1 MENFLFYNPTK
12 IIFGKGTIKN
22 IAREIKRYGKKP
34 LFVYGTGSIKKTGL
48 YDKIVK
54 ILKENDIDFM
64 EHAGVKSNPVLS
76 HTHEGIRKAEENNCN
91 IILAVGG
98 GSVIDEGKAIAAGVL
113 HEGLVWDFF
122 NGSANIKKALPIITV
137 LTIAATGSEMNA
149 GCVITKEETKQK
161 FSAHSPH
168 LFPKVSIL
176 DPENTMSVSKEYTA
190 YGVIDALS
198 HVLEGYFSAQNDS
211 AFITDEICE
220 GICRTLIKSMNI
232 LQKEPSNY
240 DARANIMWSAT
251 LALNGLQS
259 LGYKNTEF
267 INHAIEHSLSAI
279 YNIPHG
285 AGLSIVIPA
294 YLKFNLQKGNFKA
307 MPSVVSTSY
316 AHQTTKAMPGS
327 HLWRDKAMPGAV
339 TGNRAHQTAKRIV
352 RFGKKV
358 LNISGKDDKAIA
370 KETIEA
376 IKKWFSKI
384 GAPITLAEVNIPE
397 KDIPKITENAM
408 ELIKLWGMSY
418 AKKSV
423 QEILSLS
430 K

>member
-22 IAREIKRYGKKP
+22 TAREIKRYGKKP
-34 LFVYGTGSIKKTGL
+34 LFVYGAASIKKTGL
-48 YDKIVK
+48 YGKIVK
-54 ILKENDIDFM
+54 ILKENEIDFV
-64 EHAGVKSNPVLS
+64 EHAGVKSNPILS
-76 HTHEGIRKAEENNCN
+76 HTQEGIKKARENNCD

-113 HEGLVWDFF
+113 YDGDVWEFF
-122 NGSANIKKALPIITV
+122 NGSANIKKALPLLTV

-149 GCVITKEETKQK
+149 GCVITKKETKQK

-168 LFPKVSIL
+168 LFPKTSML
-176 DPENTMSVSKEYTA
+176 DPENTLSVSKEYTA

-198 HVLEGYFSAQNDS
+198 HVFEGYFSTENDS

-220 GICRTLIKSMNI
+220 GICRTLIKSMDI
-232 LQKEPSNY
+232 LQEDPSNY
-240 DARANIMWSAT
+240 EARANIMWSAT
-251 LALNGLQS
+251 LALNSLQR

-279 YNIPHG
+279 YDIPHG
-285 AGLSIVIPA
+285 AGLSIIMPG
-294 YLKFNLQKGNFKA
+294 YLKFNLQKGNFK
-307 MPSVVSTSY
+307 
-316 AHQTTKAMPGS
+316 
-327 HLWRDKAMPGAV
+327 
-339 TGNRAHQTAKRIV
+339 RIV
-352 RFGKKV
+352 RFGKNV
-358 LNISGKDDKAIA
+358 LNINGKDDKVIA
-370 KETIEA
+370 KETIGTL
-376 IKKWFSKI
+376 KKWFTKI

-397 KDIPKITENAM
+397 SDIPNIAENAM
-408 ELIKLWGMSY
+408 DLIKLWGMSY